1 MQLGGRFMSFD
12 VAEAHIG
19 LGDVEALDS
28 VTVHWADGGETTIDG
43 PLPAGARYLI
53 ERRGGTLN

>member
-1 MQLGGRFMSFD
+1 MSFD